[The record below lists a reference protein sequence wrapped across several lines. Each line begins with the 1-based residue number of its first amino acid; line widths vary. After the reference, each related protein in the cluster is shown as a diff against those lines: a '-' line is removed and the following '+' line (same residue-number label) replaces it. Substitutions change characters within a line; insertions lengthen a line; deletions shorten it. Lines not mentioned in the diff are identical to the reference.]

1 MSLSSSLMFKSERFD
16 YKSDLPAE
24 FNAGNRFYGKD
35 VADFL
40 SGKLTEQGFSSD
52 YLDEDWGWLI
62 FSAKG
67 VSPEFEVAVY
77 NLAEHGEGGR
87 AGVGDWGLW
96 VRSYERRKLLGLL
109 PKRTEIKVPADLL
122 AAVRAAIRA
131 TGAEP
136 EQWEEGPGDA

>member
-1 MSLSSSLMFKSERFD
+1 MFKSERFD

-24 FNAGNRFYGKD
+24 YNAGNRFYGKD

-40 SGKLTEQGFSSD
+40 SAKLTEQGFSSD

-67 VSPEFEVAVY
+67 GASEFEVAVY

-87 AGVGDWGLW
+87 PGVGEWGLW
-96 VRSYERRKLLGLL
+96 VRSYERRKLLGLM
-109 PKRTEIKVPADLL
+109 PKRTEVKVSADLL
-122 AAVRAAIRA
+122 AAVQVAVRSA
-131 TGAEP
+131 GAEP
-136 EQWEEGPGDA
+136 EQWEEGPGEA